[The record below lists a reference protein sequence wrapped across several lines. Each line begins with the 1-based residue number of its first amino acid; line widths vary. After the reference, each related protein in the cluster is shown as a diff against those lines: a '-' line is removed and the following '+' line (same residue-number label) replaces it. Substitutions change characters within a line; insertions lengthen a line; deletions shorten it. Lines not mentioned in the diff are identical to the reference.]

1 MNNFYDRKDRT
12 LFVSMIHKSITDDDL
27 YALLSRAGPIE
38 KVIFKENQDGTPLHA
53 LVIFRNVESV
63 VFSMIHILPMV
74 RSSKL
79 IELRPLRGLKT
90 APNVYT
96 NRLYTND
103 PLSQNLSAAA
113 GSSFHANYRHLEGKM
128 VNSNTTNDLELV
140 LDRIPIE
147 YPALVMET
155 FLSSKSEIRDDCAS
169 LADGYCWMVSK
180 HNIFVWSATTES
192 DSGRSAVQL
201 QLPPS
206 GLPYSARSVVV
217 YKNTRGRPPG
227 LLVVSGEGVARHWP
241 SVTSSIHSETVID
254 LASEVTLSVQLLE
267 SSDIETSFI
276 LTTTS
281 GSVYLLSGGTVR
293 TRGIQWMK
301 IGSRETRG
309 IGRRLSNIIFGSQ
322 GSSTDSSQVLNS
334 LIFQGESQEDSD
346 RSSRG
351 RPVAGV
357 SVWLLDAAKFRGG
370 MLLLLAGSH
379 DNTLNVSFFLA
390 TTHFDD
396 AAPVDVDWFSV
407 IPVGRGHADDF
418 KADEESDF
426 VGRVLLCVPGLTAN
440 SSSCEKTDGVI
451 ILYPHFVQSVYPP
464 DHMGRHNELPL
475 NKVLSFPIGAKIVGH
490 ACDDRFCYVMTVEG
504 GTSCVRLLPKGFDD
518 DLRDDKTFIDDL
530 MDIKE
535 SVSQDEKSL
544 PLFISAFAS
553 FVEKN
558 IVSACEVM
566 KNLLSKSDADLTAL
580 VHAFLKTM
588 IDQPIASS
596 PEVELKR
603 KKIVCNR
610 VVLFLKHMDI
620 YDRMAERVAV
630 AIALRSWET
639 AREDRAEILEQIT
652 KRLAHITNN
661 QGDYDN
667 LLYSTLSS
675 IHLLP
680 TACAETMRE
689 LMKRAV
695 DKTAK
700 RIMVHLCSDLMLTFA
715 DAIEM
720 YRRTSSKQAGS
731 RSDAQWT
738 TGAISDAYSAV
749 CKILLK
755 EMESLDLPQSE
766 KARLRDY
773 VVRMAIFHLS
783 ECNEPIDGHEIII
796 ALYNVDE
803 CDVAVELA
811 EKFKDFKVLVK
822 VCLDLDDSERRA
834 KLDAYK
840 KRFATDEFDMYL
852 CRYLKQKN
860 ADIIVLICS
869 DLHELLLE
877 EKGERVDHYL
887 SSCEGIRWRRELQN
901 RQFEKAS
908 RSLLSLADRENS
920 DVKRQRSLYAFAKLA
935 AACKDATAEDVVKEA
950 NRKLVLIKHQSLI
963 PESLIKTVFPDN
975 PNRPLTALEIIELNM
990 LDTEIVEGHRR
1001 ALYLVARLLQDED
1014 SAELRTQV
1022 KKIWSSVVN
1031 SSEWKKVTNLFEV
1044 AETLFGGVLKVI
1056 ADEVDP
1062 TETLLQVL
1070 PPIDALLRECKKA
1083 LSVNESAPKWI
1094 RDAGERVSSLLKA
1107 NLKAKRD
1114 EKERRE
1120 RVMLSVFETNPI
1132 FKSRPQQDG
1141 AMDCLTAH

>member
-1 MNNFYDRKDRT
+1 MTVPPWLMAIAGWFPSIAYLFGVRLRKTILEGALCNCSCPHQDS
-12 LFVSMIHKSITDDDL
+12 LIQLDL
-27 YALLSRAGPIE
+27 L
-38 KVIFKENQDGTPLHA
+38 
-53 LVIFRNVESV
+53 
-63 VFSMIHILPMV
+63 
-74 RSSKL
+74 
-79 IELRPLRGLKT
+79 
-90 APNVYT
+90 
-96 NRLYTND
+96 LYTRTECD
-103 PLSQNLSAAA
+103 CLWIDLMFLFTSPQYAER
-113 GSSFHANYRHLEGKM
+113 FTKM
-128 VNSNTTNDLELV
+128 VMV
-140 LDRIPIE
+140 G
-147 YPALVMET
+147 
-155 FLSSKSEIRDDCAS
+155 EIRPRSEAKV
-169 LADGYCWMVSK
+169 LLKIAILE
-180 HNIFVWSATTES
+180 N

-217 YKNTRGRPPG
+217 YKNT
-227 LLVVSGEGVARHWP
+227 
-241 SVTSSIHSETVID
+241 
-254 LASEVTLSVQLLE
+254 
-267 SSDIETSFI
+267 
-276 LTTTS
+276 
-281 GSVYLLSGGTVR
+281 
-293 TRGIQWMK
+293 
-301 IGSRETRG
+301 
-309 IGRRLSNIIFGSQ
+309 
-322 GSSTDSSQVLNS
+322 
-334 LIFQGESQEDSD
+334 
-346 RSSRG
+346 
-351 RPVAGV
+351 
-357 SVWLLDAAKFRGG
+357 
-370 MLLLLAGSH
+370 
-379 DNTLNVSFFLA
+379 

-396 AAPVDVDWFSV
+396 GAPVDVDWFSV

-418 KADEESDF
+418 KVA
-426 VGRVLLCVPGLTAN
+426 T
-440 SSSCEKTDGVI
+440 T
-451 ILYPHFVQSVYPP
+451 
-464 DHMGRHNELPL
+464 
-475 NKVLSFPIGAKIVGH
+475 KVLISDQRNSRTGASI
-490 ACDDRFCYVMTVEG
+490 
-504 GTSCVRLLPKGFDD
+504 L
-518 DLRDDKTFIDDL
+518 
-530 MDIKE
+530 
-535 SVSQDEKSL
+535 DE
-544 PLFISAFAS
+544 
-553 FVEKN
+553 
-558 IVSACEVM
+558 
-566 KNLLSKSDADLTAL
+566 
-580 VHAFLKTM
+580 
-588 IDQPIASS
+588 
-596 PEVELKR
+596 
-603 KKIVCNR
+603 
-610 VVLFLKHMDI
+610 
-620 YDRMAERVAV
+620 MAERVAV

-700 RIMVHLCSDLMLTFA
+700 RIMVHLCSDMMLTFA

-755 EMESLDLPQSE
+755 EMESLDLAQSE

-822 VCLDLDDSERRA
+822 VCLDLDDAERRA

-840 KRFATDEFDMYL
+840 KRFAADEFDMYL
-852 CRYLKQKN
+852 CRYLKQKS
-860 ADIIVLICS
+860 ITVLICS
-869 DLHELLLE
+869 DLHELLLD
-877 EKGERVDHYL
+877 EKGDRVDQYL

-935 AACKDATAEDVVKEA
+935 AACNDATAEDVVKEA

-1031 SSEWKKVTNLFEV
+1031 SSEWKKSLYAFAKLAAACNDATAEDVVKEANRKLVLIKHQSLIPESLIKTVFPDNPNRPLTALEIIELNMLDTEIIEGHRRALYLVARLLQDEDSAELRTQVKKIWSSVVNSSDWKKVTNLFEV
-1044 AETLFGGVLKVI
+1044 AETPFGGVLKVI

-1062 TETLLQVL
+1062 TESLLQVL
-1070 PPIDALLRECKKA
+1070 PPTDALLRECKKVTNLFEVAETPFGGVLKVIADEVDPTESLLQVLPPTDALLRECKKA

-1094 RDAGERVSSLLKA
+1094 RDAGERVSSLLRA

-1132 FKSRPQQDG
+1132 FKSRPQQDE

>member
-1 MNNFYDRKDRT
+1 
-12 LFVSMIHKSITDDDL
+12 
-27 YALLSRAGPIE
+27 
-38 KVIFKENQDGTPLHA
+38 
-53 LVIFRNVESV
+53 
-63 VFSMIHILPMV
+63 
-74 RSSKL
+74 
-79 IELRPLRGLKT
+79 
-90 APNVYT
+90 
-96 NRLYTND
+96 
-103 PLSQNLSAAA
+103 
-113 GSSFHANYRHLEGKM
+113 KM

-180 HNIFVWSATTES
+180 HSIFVWSATAEN

-241 SVTSSIHSETVID
+241 SVTSSLHSETVID

-267 SSDIETSFI
+267 SSQIETSFV

-293 TRGIQWMK
+293 TRGIQWVK

-334 LIFQGESQEDSD
+334 LIFQGESQDDGSLPDALVVTISPSCMNCFSVDKKSLLWTVNIRTFLEGYITGFFE

-351 RPVAGV
+351 RLVAGV

-396 AAPVDVDWFSV
+396 GAPVDVDWFSV

-464 DHMGRHNELPL
+464 DHLGRHNELPL

-490 ACDDRFCYVMTVEG
+490 ACDERFCYVMTVEG

-530 MDIKE
+530 RDIKE
-535 SVSQDEKSL
+535 NVSQDEKAL

-566 KNLLSKSDADLTAL
+566 KHLLSKTDADLTAL
-580 VHAFLKTM
+580 VYAFLKTM

-610 VVLFLKHMDI
+610 VVLFLKHMDV
-620 YDRMAERVAV
+620 YDRVATTKVLISDQRNSRTGASILDEMAERVAV

-700 RIMVHLCSDLMLTFA
+700 RIMVHLCSDMMLTFA

-755 EMESLDLPQSE
+755 EMESLDLAQSE

-822 VCLDLDDSERRA
+822 VCLDLDDAERRT

-840 KRFATDEFDMYL
+840 KRFAADEFDMYL

-860 ADIIVLICS
+860 
-869 DLHELLLE
+869 LHELLLD
-877 EKGERVDHYL
+877 EKGDRVDQYL

-935 AACKDATAEDVVKEA
+935 AACNDATAEDVVKEA

-1044 AETLFGGVLKVI
+1044 AETPFGGVLKVI

-1062 TETLLQVL
+1062 TESLLQVL
-1070 PPIDALLRECKKA
+1070 PPTDALLRECKKA

-1094 RDAGERVSSLLKA
+1094 RDAGERVSSLLRA

-1132 FKSRPQQDG
+1132 FKSRPQQDE